1 MPRKRVRRLF
11 SDAVTRV
18 FAVPVLAVLAAGLAA
33 GFLPA
38 RIGAEETAEAPVW
51 PRFRGPGGMGVSGDR
66 NLPVRFGPEE
76 NVLWKTG
83 LLPGESSP
91 VIAGD
96 RLFLTGASKDSLVTY
111 GLDRGTG
118 RILWQRSLARERD
131 QRYHKINS
139 AASPTPV
146 TDGEVLV
153 VFFGDFGLVAYE
165 LDGRERWRLPV
176 GPLNN
181 VNGHGASPILAD
193 GKVVMVCDQDSGS
206 YMIAVDKDSGRVLW
220 RTERPEVTRGYS
232 TPAVFRRGG
241 EPPELIVPGSYQLI
255 AYSLDRGEKLWW
267 LRGMA
272 WQLKSAPLIDGDRI
286 YLNAWESG
294 GNSAVRVDLPSHAQ
308 VLAERDRDGDG
319 RLSLEEIEGFKPA
332 RTWRNVDLDKDRFLS
347 RLDWEFYRARLEAR
361 NNMMAIRHGGR
372 GDLTG
377 SNILWRYEKS
387 LPNVSSPL
395 LYRSVLYLVKDGGIV
410 TTLDPN
416 SGEVL
421 KQARLPGAAD
431 RYYSSPVGAD
441 DKVYLISQNGKA
453 PVLKAGGQWE
463 VLALNDLA
471 EECYA
476 TPAIADGRL
485 YVRTRGTLYCFAR
498 LPQ

>member
-1 MPRKRVRRLF
+1 MPRKRVRRL
-11 SDAVTRV
+11 SADVPTRV
-18 FAVPVLAVLAAGLAA
+18 LEVPVLAILVAMAAT
-33 GFLPA
+33 GFLPVA
-38 RIGAEETAEAPVW
+38 VGAEEAAPAPVW
-51 PRFRGPGGMGVSGDR
+51 PRFRGPEGMGVSGDR

-76 NVLWKTG
+76 NVVWKTG

-96 RLFLTGASKDSLVTY
+96 RLFLTGASDESLVTY
-111 GLDRGTG
+111 AIDRHSG
-118 RILWQRSLARERD
+118 RILWQRSLERDRD

-139 AASPTPV
+139 TASPTPV

-153 VFFGDFGLVAYE
+153 VFFGNFGLVAYE
-165 LDGRERWRLPV
+165 LDGAERWRLPL

-193 GKVVMVCDQDSGS
+193 GKVVMVCGQDSGS
-206 YMIAVDKDSGRVLW
+206 YMVAVDKESGRVLW

-232 TPAVFRRGG
+232 TPAVIRPAG
-241 EPPELIVPGSYQLI
+241 EPAELIVPGSYQLI

-272 WQLKSAPLIDGDRI
+272 WQLKSVPLIDGDRI

-294 GNSAVRVDLPSHAQ
+294 GNSATRVDLPSHAR
-308 VLAERDRDGDG
+308 VMAERDLDGDG

-332 RTWRNVDLDKDRFLS
+332 KPWRNVDLDKDRFLS
-347 RLDWEFYRARLEAR
+347 ERDWEFFRARLEAQ
-361 NNMMAIRHGGR
+361 NNMMGIRHGGR
-372 GDLTG
+372 GDLTRT
-377 SNILWRYEKS
+377 NVLWRYRKS

-395 LYRSVLYLVKDGGIV
+395 LYQSVLYLVKDGGIL
-410 TTLDPN
+410 TTLDPE

-421 KQARLPGAAD
+421 KQARLNGATD
-431 RYYSSPVGAD
+431 RYYSSPVGVD
-441 DKVYLISQNGKA
+441 GKVYLISQSGKA
-453 PVLKAGGQWE
+453 PVLKAGGRWE

-471 EECYA
+471 DECYA
-476 TPAIADGRL
+476 TPAIAGSRL
-485 YVRTRGTLYCFAR
+485 YVRTRRTLYCFAR
-498 LPQ
+498 LP

>member
-1 MPRKRVRRLF
+1 MQRKRVCRLIPDVLTRRFEVHL
-11 SDAVTRV
+11 
-18 FAVPVLAVLAAGLAA
+18 LAILVAGLVA
-33 GFLPA
+33 GFLPV
-38 RIGAEETAEAPVW
+38 RIAAEEAAKAPVW
-51 PRFRGPGGMGVSGDR
+51 PRFRGPGGMGVSDNR
-66 NLPVRFGPEE
+66 NLPAHFGPEE
-76 NVLWKTG
+76 SVVWKTG

-96 RLFLTGASKDSLVTY
+96 RLFLTGASDESLVTY
-111 GLDRGTG
+111 GLDRNTG
-118 RILWQRSLARERD
+118 RILWQRSLGRERD

-153 VFFGDFGLVAYE
+153 VFFGDFGLVAYG
-165 LDGRERWRLPV
+165 LDGTERWRLPL

-181 VNGHGASPILAD
+181 VNGHGASPILVD
-193 GKVVMVCDQDSGS
+193 DKVVMLCDQDSGS
-206 YMIAVDKDSGRVLW
+206 YMVAVDKDSGRILW

-232 TPAVFRRGG
+232 TPAVFRRKD

-272 WQLKSAPLIDGDRI
+272 WQLKSVPLIEGDRI

-294 GNSAVRVDLPSHAQ
+294 GNSVSRVDLPSHAQ
-308 VLAERDRDGDG
+308 VLAERDLDGDG

-332 RTWRNVDLDKDRFLS
+332 RIWRNVDLDKDRFLS
-347 RLDWEFYRARLEAR
+347 QRDWEFYRARLEAQ
-361 NNMMAIRHGGR
+361 NNMMAVRHGGR

-377 SNILWRYEKS
+377 TNVLWRYRKS

-395 LYRSVLYLVKDGGIV
+395 LYQSVLYLVKDGGIV
-410 TTLDPN
+410 TTLDPE

-421 KQARLPGAAD
+421 KQARLNGATD
-431 RYYSSPVGAD
+431 RYYSSPIGVD

-453 PVLKAGGQWE
+453 SVLKAGGQWE

-471 EECYA
+471 DECYA
-476 TPAIADGRL
+476 TPAIAGSRL
-485 YVRTRGTLYCFAR
+485 YVRTRRTLYCFAR
-498 LPQ
+498 PR

>member
-11 SDAVTRV
+11 PVAVTRV
-18 FAVPVLAVLAAGLAA
+18 FEVHVLAVLVAGLAA
-33 GFLPA
+33 GFLPVGVVA
-38 RIGAEETAEAPVW
+38 EDGAQAPVW
-51 PRFRGPGGMGVSGDR
+51 PRFRGPGGMGVSDDR

-76 NVLWKTG
+76 NVVWKTG
-83 LLPGESSP
+83 LPPGESSP

-96 RLFLTGASKDSLVTY
+96 RLFLTGASDESLVTY
-111 GLDRGTG
+111 GIDRNTG
-118 RILWQRSLARERD
+118 RILWQRSLRRDRD

-139 AASPTPV
+139 VASPTPV
-146 TDGEVLV
+146 TDGEVVV
-153 VFFGDFGLVAYE
+153 VFYGDFGLVAYE
-165 LDGRERWRLPV
+165 VDGNERWRLPF

-181 VNGHGASPILAD
+181 INGHAASPILAD

-206 YMIAVDKDSGRVLW
+206 YMVAVDKDSGRLLW

-232 TPAVFRRGG
+232 TPAVFRRSG

-272 WQLKSAPLIDGDRI
+272 WQLKSVPLIDGDRI

-294 GNSAVRVDLPSHAQ
+294 GNSAMRVDIPSHAQ
-308 VLAERDRDGDG
+308 VLADRDLDRDG

-332 RTWRNVDLDKDRFLS
+332 KPWRNVDLDKDRFLS
-347 RLDWEFYRARLEAR
+347 ERDWEFFRARLEAQ
-361 NNMMAIRHGGR
+361 NNMMAIRHGGH
-372 GDLTG
+372 GDRTG
-377 SNILWRYEKS
+377 TNVLWRYRKS

-395 LYRSVLYLVKDGGIV
+395 LYQSVLYLVKNGGIV
-410 TTLDPN
+410 TTLDPE

-421 KQARLPGAAD
+421 KQARLTGATD
-431 RYYSSPVGAD
+431 RYYSSPVGVD
-441 DKVYLISQNGKA
+441 GKVYLISQNGKA

-471 EECYA
+471 DECFA

-485 YVRTRGTLYCFAR
+485 YVRTRRTLYCFAR
-498 LPQ
+498 VP

>member
-1 MPRKRVRRLF
+1 
-11 SDAVTRV
+11 
-18 FAVPVLAVLAAGLAA
+18 
-33 GFLPA
+33 
-38 RIGAEETAEAPVW
+38 
-51 PRFRGPGGMGVSGDR
+51 
-66 NLPVRFGPEE
+66 
-76 NVLWKTG
+76 

-96 RLFLTGASKDSLVTY
+96 RLFLTGASEDSLVTY
-111 GLDRGTG
+111 GIDRSTG
-118 RILWQRSLARERD
+118 RILWQRSLKRERD
-131 QRYHKINS
+131 QRYHRINS

-165 LDGRERWRLPV
+165 LDGSERWRLSF

-181 VNGHGASPILAD
+181 INGHGASPILVD
-193 GKVVMVCDQDSGS
+193 GKVIMVCDQDSGS
-206 YMIAVDKDSGRVLW
+206 YMVAVDKNSGRILW
-220 RTERPEVTRGYS
+220 RTDRPEVTRGYS
-232 TPAVFRRGG
+232 TPAVFRRAG
-241 EPPELIVPGSYQLI
+241 ESPELIVPGSYQLI

-272 WQLKSAPLIDGDRI
+272 WQLKSVPLIDGDRI

-294 GNSAVRVDLPSHAQ
+294 GNSATRIDIPSHAQ
-308 VLAERDRDGDG
+308 VLAQRDTDGDG
-319 RLSLEEIEGFKPA
+319 KLSLEEIDGFTPA
-332 RTWRNVDLDKDRFLS
+332 KRWQNVDLDKDRFLS
-347 RLDWEFYRARLEAR
+347 ERDWEFFRARLEAQ

-372 GDLTG
+372 GDLTRT
-377 SNILWRYEKS
+377 NVLWRYRKS

-395 LYRSVLYLVKDGGIV
+395 LYQSVLYLVKDGGIL
-410 TTLDPN
+410 TTLEPK

-421 KQARLPGAAD
+421 KQGRLNGATD
-431 RYYSSPVGAD
+431 RYYSSPVGVD
-441 DKVYLISQNGKA
+441 GKVYLISQNGKA

-476 TPAIADGRL
+476 TPAIADSRIYL
-485 YVRTRGTLYCFAR
+485 RTLRTLYCFAR
-498 LPQ
+498 LP